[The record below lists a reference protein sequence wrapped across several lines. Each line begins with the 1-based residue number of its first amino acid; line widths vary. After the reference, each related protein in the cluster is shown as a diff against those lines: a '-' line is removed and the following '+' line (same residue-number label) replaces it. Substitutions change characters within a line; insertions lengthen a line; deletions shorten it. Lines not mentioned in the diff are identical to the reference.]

1 MAAVTGSVGHF
12 FIFLNMSRAPLFRK
26 STSHACNL
34 QQSLIKQR
42 NTCSA
47 YTFIPQIH
55 KSRVQSATES
65 HKTTKHLHRVRPSE
79 KKLRTLRAACA
90 PHQL

>member
-12 FIFLNMSRAPLFRK
+12 FYFFK
-26 STSHACNL
+26 HVAC
-34 QQSLIKQR
+34 
-42 NTCSA
+42 
-47 YTFIPQIH
+47 TFIPQIH